1 MKTSRENSISAC
13 DFGESIAIV
22 QIFEARA
29 ASIFGIQ
36 QSSNRTI
43 VKLKFRNVC
52 FVQDSRN
59 LIFICLG
66 DRCQISFYA
75 QYNYQILNVLPLMK
89 IVLFVPNHNDSRST
103 AIV

>member
-1 MKTSRENSISAC
+1 MKIFRDNSISAF
-13 DFGESIAIV
+13 DFGESIVIV

-29 ASIFGIQ
+29 ASIFGIR

-59 LIFICLG
+59 LICICLT
-66 DRCQISFYA
+66 Q
-75 QYNYQILNVLPLMK
+75 LPDTK
-89 IVLFVPNHNDSRST
+89 RIAFDENCFFRT
-103 AIV
+103 